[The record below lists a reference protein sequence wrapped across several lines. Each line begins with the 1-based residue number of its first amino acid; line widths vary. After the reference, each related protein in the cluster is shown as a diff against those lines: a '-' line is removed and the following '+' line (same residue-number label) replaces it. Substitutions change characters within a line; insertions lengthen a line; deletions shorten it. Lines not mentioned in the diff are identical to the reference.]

1 VNKKVR
7 TLLLVLVLL
16 LVAIFLAGCNVPQG
30 EIDLN
35 APQDFWQAV
44 IVFPMVRALMFLHQ
58 VIAGAG
64 IPYSYGWAIIG
75 FTIFIKLLTLPL
87 TWKQLQS
94 AKAQQVLQPKIRELQ
109 EKYGK
114 DRQKLAEE
122 QQKLF
127 KEAGVNPL
135 GGCLPLLIQMP
146 ILIGLYQAL
155 YVLASPGLGELKGA
169 GFYWIKDLSFP
180 DLTTG
185 LSWIT
190 TSFNARDWGT
200 LIAYL
205 ILPVLMIVTQLAL
218 QKMSQPVQSAP
229 KDKQDDQT
237 RLMGQMMMFMP
248 LMFGYIT
255 LTVPSGL
262 TLYWTASNILSI
274 VPQYFIT
281 GWGSLADWI
290 PALKPKGT
298 TLVGVPEAPPPTTA
312 AAPPTAPARPKRR
325 RRRK

>member
-1 VNKKVR
+1 MNKKFR

-16 LVAIFLAGCNVPQG
+16 VAAVFLAGCGVPQG
-30 EIDLN
+30 EVDLN
-35 APQDFWQAV
+35 APKGVWEAIV
-44 IVFPMVRALMFLHQ
+44 VFPMVRALMLLNQ
-58 VIAGAG
+58 VISGVG

-114 DRQKLAEE
+114 DRMKLAEE

-155 YVLASPGLGELKGA
+155 YVLASGLGELKGA

-185 LSWIT
+185 LSWIAN
-190 TSFNARDWGT
+190 SFNTRDWGT
-200 LIAYL
+200 LVSYL
-205 ILPVLMIVTQLAL
+205 ALPVLMIVSQLAL
-218 QKMSQPVQSAP
+218 QKMAQPAQSGP
-229 KDKQDDQT
+229 KEKQDDQA
-237 RLMGQMMMFMP
+237 RMMGQMMMLMP

-274 VPQYFIT
+274 IPQYFVA
-281 GWGSLADWI
+281 GWGGLADWL
-290 PALKPKGT
+290 PALKPKG
-298 TLVGVPEAPPPTTA
+298 LIKVGVPETPPPATSEPTA
-312 AAPPTAPARPKRR
+312 APERPRRR